1 MLRHDEYD
9 GDIFECTD
17 ELKLH
22 DIYPEPYYRLRDRQ
36 TGKVYAYKKKDAF
49 KMYTPEQLDPLRRWK
64 FDLISYEE
72 HLFERWF
79 VDDDHASKLGTLMEA
94 LVACHALAS
103 EACYNCK
110 FRKTL
115 RWNGGGSGSWQDML
129 CIECGKIKDKFHRV
143 LLRHMV
149 ASLKSYNIL
158 VGATY
163 EVKTKKDI
171 EAVEKTLMRNSLQ
184 GGSFS
189 AWCQLKASKQQASIP
204 TYLVLLPRHFTQ
216 NRKLESSKFYSCMLI
231 KLLNVL
237 YYLRLEQMFPHN

>member
-1 MLRHDEYD
+1 MENLEKESINEVIHSLHEWGLNTLSEHHVKFRQRAVRDCVACIDNFRCIERYELDFGALKGQKFRSYKDAYEYVLRHDEYA

-129 CIECGKIKDKFHRV
+129 CIECGKIKDKFHHV
-143 LLRHMV
+143 S
-149 ASLKSYNIL
+149 SLTNGCLTEIL
-158 VGATY
+158 
-163 EVKTKKDI
+163 
-171 EAVEKTLMRNSLQ
+171 Q
-184 GGSFS
+184 H
-189 AWCQLKASKQQASIP
+189 
-204 TYLVLLPRHFTQ
+204 PRRCH
-216 NRKLESSKFYSCMLI
+216 I
-231 KLLNVL
+231 
-237 YYLRLEQMFPHN
+237 

>member
-1 MLRHDEYD
+1 MENLEKESINEVIYSLHEWGLNTLSKHHVKFRQRAVRDCVACIDNFRCTEQYEQDFGALKGQKFPRSYKDAYEYVLRHDEYD

-17 ELKLH
+17 KLELH
-22 DIYPEPYYRLRDRQ
+22 DIYPEPYYRLRDYQ
-36 TGKVYAYKKKDAF
+36 TGKVYDYKKKDAF

-72 HLFERWF
+72 HLFKRWF

-129 CIECGKIKDKFHRV
+129 CIECGKIKDKFYHV
-143 LLRHMV
+143 S
-149 ASLKSYNIL
+149 SLTHGCLTEIL
-158 VGATY
+158 QHTCRCH
-163 EVKTKKDI
+163 I
-171 EAVEKTLMRNSLQ
+171 
-184 GGSFS
+184 
-189 AWCQLKASKQQASIP
+189 
-204 TYLVLLPRHFTQ
+204 
-216 NRKLESSKFYSCMLI
+216 
-231 KLLNVL
+231 
-237 YYLRLEQMFPHN
+237 

>member
-94 LVACHALAS
+94 LVACHALAP

-143 LLRHMV
+143 S
-149 ASLKSYNIL
+149 SLTHGCLTEIL
-158 VGATY
+158 
-163 EVKTKKDI
+163 
-171 EAVEKTLMRNSLQ
+171 Q
-184 GGSFS
+184 H
-189 AWCQLKASKQQASIP
+189 
-204 TYLVLLPRHFTQ
+204 PRRCH
-216 NRKLESSKFYSCMLI
+216 I
-231 KLLNVL
+231 
-237 YYLRLEQMFPHN
+237 